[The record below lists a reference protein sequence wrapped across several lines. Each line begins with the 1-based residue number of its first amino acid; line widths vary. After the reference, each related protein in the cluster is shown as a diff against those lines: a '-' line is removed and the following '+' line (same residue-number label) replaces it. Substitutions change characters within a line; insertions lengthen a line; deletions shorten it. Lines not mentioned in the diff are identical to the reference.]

1 MAQTI
6 DATAVRGF
14 GVGVRLFPRD
24 AATCYSD
31 KHGVFR
37 VSNKDAV
44 AVTALHGSAAHCRN

>member
-6 DATAVRGF
+6 DATVRGF

-24 AATCYSD
+24 AATYYSD

-37 VSNKDAV
+37 VNNKDAV
-44 AVTALHGSAAHCRN
+44 VVMALHSSAAHCRA